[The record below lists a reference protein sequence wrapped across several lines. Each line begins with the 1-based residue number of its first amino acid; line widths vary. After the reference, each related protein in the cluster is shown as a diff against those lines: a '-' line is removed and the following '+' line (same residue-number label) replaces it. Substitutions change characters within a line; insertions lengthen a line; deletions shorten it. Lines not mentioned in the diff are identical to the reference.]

1 MLYSI
6 FLTPK
11 IWGLISKK
19 RGNKSVCLSAN
30 ILVSIAQWLSVLAQ
44 YSRNP
49 WVWVQ
54 VETQLVTI
62 CYMDNFD
69 NYVQVICMD
78 LQPLDT
84 TCSLKPPVQDDPMT
98 RPASSPRPWPPPVV
112 PVCSSGTTCMAPTSI
127 PLMSTPR
134 VVDNLELQSG
144 ATQVNDGI
152 FYFSVPY

>member
-1 MLYSI
+1 M
-6 FLTPK
+6 
-11 IWGLISKK
+11 
-19 RGNKSVCLSAN
+19 CLSAN

-54 VETQLVTI
+54 VETWLVTI

-69 NYVQVICMD
+69 NNVQVICMD